1 MLVTA
6 FCLSLNLL
14 AQAQAYL
21 DLNGDS
27 SRQIVVDRE
36 AGQYLG
42 HVTTAMLED
51 GKTIFATYPKGHGRG
66 QIVMKKSTDGGIT
79 WSERLEVPK
88 SWETSKEVPTLFR
101 TIDAEGKR
109 RFVLHS
115 GLYPIRQAVS
125 EDDGETWTEL
135 KAIGEYGGIVASG
148 CMMRC
153 KDGSYIAMFH
163 DDGRFIGD
171 TFKPTDAAPFHVYQI
186 RSQDGGLTWS
196 DPIVI
201 AAHAEAHLCEP
212 GIIRS
217 PDGNQLLVLL
227 RENSRK
233 LESFY
238 MTSDDEGK
246 TWSEPK
252 QTTADLTGDRHTA
265 VYAPD
270 GRLFISFRDTN
281 QKSKTLGDWVAWVGN
296 YDDII
301 NSRPGEYHVRLKD
314 NKHSWDCAYPGVNLL
329 GDGTIVTT
337 TYGHWDDGEQPY
349 ILSVRLTL
357 AELDKL
363 VSR

>member
-1 MLVTA
+1 
-6 FCLSLNLL
+6 
-14 AQAQAYL
+14 
-21 DLNGDS
+21 
-27 SRQIVVDRE
+27 
-36 AGQYLG
+36 
-42 HVTTAMLED
+42 
-51 GKTIFATYPKGHGRG
+51 
-66 QIVMKKSTDGGIT
+66 
-79 WSERLEVPK
+79 
-88 SWETSKEVPTLFR
+88 
-101 TIDAEGKR
+101 
-109 RFVLHS
+109 
-115 GLYPIRQAVS
+115 
-125 EDDGETWTEL
+125 
-135 KAIGEYGGIVASG
+135 
-148 CMMRC
+148 
-153 KDGSYIAMFH
+153 MFH

-186 RSQDGGLTWS
+186 RSHDGGLTWS

-217 PDGNQLLVLL
+217 PDGDQLLVLL

-357 AELDKL
+357 EELDKL
-363 VSR
+363 ASQ